1 MAAFLPRPR
10 SLGSFVVLL
19 TILAF
24 TAGRIRNEPA
34 LILLGTIFMVVL
46 AYCFAA
52 VLFSSILNRRKALS
66 ISMVITSKAVP
77 VGGEGEL
84 TIAFGADSSGKRFW
98 SIPAVLIRCELCLE
112 TRDGRVIR
120 HFVNPA
126 AESFS
131 SFPVSERG
139 AYSTTSEGHAK
150 ASFRMAERG
159 GTKKGINTLYSS
171 KCDRLVIFDA
181 PGFFSL
187 GFSIF
192 QNDNPHNE
200 TPRFLALPHPAEEA
214 IPLFP
219 RSGGTEVRNEPHYRK
234 SNELINHRPY
244 VPGDDPR
251 RINWKLYSH
260 VASGELF
267 VREGESEPPP
277 CSRLLILIDTEAD
290 SSLYSLEEGRRVVDL
305 LCESALASAIGF
317 SSRGMD
323 VLIGYSG
330 GGIFGGGEESAPL
343 DSSQLAAALAWP
355 AAINWPASSG
365 ELPQA
370 PGETGVLVLALPRR
384 VTGDAFASQSAL
396 NKFLNKR
403 QQETDIV
410 FIYNAEG
417 KKAAEI
423 EQEAAR
429 CISFYSGKS
438 GVYAIG
444 AMK

>member
-1 MAAFLPRPR
+1 MELNPKKAGHSLAAFLPRPR
-10 SLGSFVVLL
+10 SLGSFVILL
-19 TILAF
+19 TLLAF
-24 TAGRIRNEPA
+24 TAGRIRGEPA
-34 LILLGTIFMVVL
+34 LILLGTTFLVVL

-52 VLFSSILNRRKALS
+52 VLFSGILNRRKALS
-66 ISMVITSKAVP
+66 LSMVIVSKTVP

-84 TIAFGADSSGKRFW
+84 AIASGAASNGKRFW

-112 TRDGRVIR
+112 TKDGRVIR

-126 AESFS
+126 VDNFS
-131 SFPVSERG
+131 SFPVKERG
-139 AYSTTSEGHAK
+139 AYS
-150 ASFRMAERG
+150 
-159 GTKKGINTLYSS
+159 S
-171 KCDRLVIFDA
+171 KRDRLVIFDA
-181 PGFFSL
+181 PGLFSL
-187 GFSIF
+187 GFSIY
-192 QNDNPHNE
+192 QNENP
-200 TPRFLALPHPAEEA
+200 RLLALPHPAEEA
-214 IPLFP
+214 IPLFL

-290 SSLYSLEEGRRVVDL
+290 SSLYSPDEGRRAVDL
-305 LCESALASAIGF
+305 LCESALASALRF

-323 VLIGYSG
+323 VLIGYTG
-330 GGIFGGGEESAPL
+330 GGITGGGEESAPL

-355 AAINWPASSG
+355 AAISWPASSG

-370 PGETGVLVLALPRR
+370 PGETGVLVLALPRK
-384 VTGDAFASQSAL
+384 DAGETSAL
-396 NKFLNKR
+396 NKFINKR
-403 QQETDIV
+403 QQETNLV
-410 FIYNAEG
+410 FVCNAEG
-417 KKAAEI
+417 IKAAEI

-438 GVYAIG
+438 GVHASG
-444 AMK
+444 AMR

>member
-1 MAAFLPRPR
+1 MELNPKKAGPSLAAILPRPR
-10 SLGSFVVLL
+10 SLGSFTILL
-19 TILAF
+19 TLLAF
-24 TAGRIRNEPA
+24 TAGRIRGEPA
-34 LILLGTIFMVVL
+34 LILLGTIFLVIL

-52 VLFSSILNRRKALS
+52 VLFSGLVNRRKALS
-66 ISMVITSKAVP
+66 LSMVIASKTVP
-77 VGGEGEL
+77 VGGKGEL
-84 TIAFGADSSGKRFW
+84 SIATGAASSGKRFW
-98 SIPAVLIRCELCLE
+98 NIPAVLIRFELCLE
-112 TRDGRVIR
+112 TKDSRVIR

-126 AESFS
+126 VESFS

-139 AYSTTSEGHAK
+139 A
-150 ASFRMAERG
+150 
-159 GTKKGINTLYSS
+159 YSS

-187 GFSIF
+187 GFSIY
-192 QNDNPHNE
+192 QNENP
-200 TPRFLALPHPAEEA
+200 RLLAFPYPAEEA

-219 RSGGTEVRNEPHYRK
+219 RSGGTEERNEPHYRK
-234 SNELINHRPY
+234 NNELINHRPY

-290 SSLYSLEEGRRVVDL
+290 SSLYSPDEGRRAVDL
-305 LCESALASAIGF
+305 LCESALASALGF
-317 SSRGMD
+317 SSRGLD
-323 VLIGYSG
+323 VLIGYTG
-330 GGIFGGGEESAPL
+330 GGIIGGGEESAPL

-355 AAINWPASSG
+355 AAISRPASSG

-370 PGETGVLVLALPRR
+370 QGETGVIVLALPRK
-384 VTGDAFASQSAL
+384 VSGETSASQSAL
-396 NKFLNKR
+396 NKFLSKR

-417 KKAAEI
+417 RKAAEI

-438 GVYAIG
+438 GKNLIG
-444 AMK
+444 ATGVMK

>member
-1 MAAFLPRPR
+1 MDSNPKKTAFATFTAMLPRLR
-10 SLGSFVVLL
+10 SMGSFVILL
-19 TILAF
+19 TVMTF

-34 LILLGTIFMVVL
+34 LILLGTIFLVVL

-52 VLFSSILNRRKALS
+52 VLFSGILNRRKALS
-66 ISMVITSKAVP
+66 LSMVIASKTVP
-77 VGGEGEL
+77 VGAEGEL
-84 TIAFGADSSGKRFW
+84 AIASGALSNRKRFLN
-98 SIPAVLIRCELCLE
+98 IPAVLIRCELCIE

-120 HFVNPA
+120 HFANPA
-126 AESFS
+126 VESHS
-131 SFPVSERG
+131 SFTVKERG
-139 AYSTTSEGHAK
+139 AYSG
-150 ASFRMAERG
+150 
-159 GTKKGINTLYSS
+159 

-187 GFSIF
+187 GFSIL
-192 QNDNPHNE
+192 QNENP
-200 TPRFLALPHPAEEA
+200 RLLALPHPTEEA
-214 IPLFP
+214 IPLFL
-219 RSGGTEVRNEPHYRK
+219 RSGGTEERNEPHYHK

-290 SSLYSLEEGRRVVDL
+290 SSLYSPDEGRLAVDL
-305 LCESALASAIGF
+305 LCENALAAALEF
-317 SSRGMD
+317 SSKAMD
-323 VLIGYSG
+323 VLIGYTG
-330 GGIFGGGEESAPL
+330 GGIIGGGEESAPL

-355 AAINWPASSG
+355 AAISWPASSG

-370 PGETGVLVLALPRR
+370 SGETGVLVLALPRK
-384 VTGDAFASQSAL
+384 VAGEASASQSAL
-396 NKFLNKR
+396 SKFLKNR

-410 FIYNAEG
+410 FIYNAEYR
-417 KKAAEI
+417 KAKEI

-438 GVYAIG
+438 GVHAAG
-444 AMK
+444 VSK

>member
-1 MAAFLPRPR
+1 MELNPKKAGPSLAAFLPRPR
-10 SLGSFVVLL
+10 SLGSFVILL
-19 TILAF
+19 TFLAF
-24 TAGRIRNEPA
+24 TAGRIRSEPA
-34 LILLGTIFMVVL
+34 LILLGTIFLVVL
-46 AYCFAA
+46 AYSFIA
-52 VLFSSILNRRKALS
+52 VLFSGILNRRKALS
-66 ISMVITSKAVP
+66 LSMVIASKAVP

-84 TIAFGADSSGKRFW
+84 AIASGALSNGKRFW
-98 SIPAVLIRCELCLE
+98 NIPAVLVRFELCLE

-126 AESFS
+126 VENFS
-131 SFPVSERG
+131 KFPVSERG
-139 AYSTTSEGHAK
+139 A
-150 ASFRMAERG
+150 
-159 GTKKGINTLYSS
+159 YSS

-187 GFSIF
+187 SFSIY
-192 QNDNPHNE
+192 QNENP
-200 TPRFLALPHPAEEA
+200 RLLALPHPAEEA
-214 IPLFP
+214 LPLFL
-219 RSGGTEVRNEPHYRK
+219 RSGGTEERNEPHYRK
-234 SNELINHRPY
+234 NNELINHRPY

-290 SSLYSLEEGRRVVDL
+290 SSLYSHDEGRRAVDL
-305 LCESALASAIGF
+305 LCESALASALGF

-323 VLIGYSG
+323 VLIGYTG
-330 GGIFGGGEESAPL
+330 GGIIGDGEESAPM

-355 AAINWPASSG
+355 AAIHWPASSG

-370 PGETGVLVLALPRR
+370 PGETGVLVLALPRK
-384 VTGDAFASQSAL
+384 VAGDKFVSESAL

-403 QQETDIV
+403 QQETDLV
-410 FIYNAEG
+410 FIYNTDG
-417 KKAAEI
+417 RKAAEI

-438 GVYAIG
+438 GKNLIG
-444 AMK
+444 ATGVMK

>member
-1 MAAFLPRPR
+1 MTAFLLRPR
-10 SLGSFVVLL
+10 SMGSFVILL
-19 TILAF
+19 TFLAF

-34 LILLGTIFMVVL
+34 LILLGTIFLVVL
-46 AYCFAA
+46 VYCFVT
-52 VLFSSILNRRKALS
+52 VLFSGILNRRRALS
-66 ISMVITSKAVP
+66 LSVVITSKAVP

-84 TIAFGADSSGKRFW
+84 VIAFGADSSGKHFW
-98 SIPAVLIRCELCLE
+98 NIPAVLIRCELCLE

-139 AYSTTSEGHAK
+139 A
-150 ASFRMAERG
+150 F
-159 GTKKGINTLYSS
+159 SS
-171 KCDRLVIFDA
+171 KYDRLVIFDA

-187 GFSIF
+187 GFSVY
-192 QNDNPHNE
+192 QNENP
-200 TPRFLALPHPAEEA
+200 RLLALPHPAEET

-219 RSGGTEVRNEPHYRK
+219 RSGGTEVRSEPHYRK

-290 SSLYSLEEGRRVVDL
+290 SSFYSIDEGRRAVDL
-305 LCESALASAIGF
+305 LCESALSSALGF

-330 GGIFGGGEESAPL
+330 GGISGGGEESASL
-343 DSSQLAAALAWP
+343 DSSQLAAALACP
-355 AAINWPASSG
+355 AAINWPADSG

-370 PGETGVLVLALPRR
+370 PDETGVLVLALPRR
-384 VTGDAFASQSAL
+384 VAGDTFTSQSAL

-403 QQETDIV
+403 QQETDLV

-417 KKAAEI
+417 RKAAEI

-438 GVYAIG
+438 GVHAIG

>member
-1 MAAFLPRPR
+1 MELNPKKADPSLAAFLPRPR
-10 SLGSFVVLL
+10 SLGSFIILL
-19 TILAF
+19 TLLAF
-24 TAGRIRNEPA
+24 TAGRIRGEPA
-34 LILLGTIFMVVL
+34 LILLGTIFLVVL

-52 VLFSSILNRRKALS
+52 VLLSGIINRRKALS
-66 ISMVITSKAVP
+66 LSMVIVSKTVP

-84 TIAFGADSSGKRFW
+84 AIASGALSSGKRFW
-98 SIPAVLIRCELCLE
+98 GIPAVLIRCELCLG
-112 TRDGRVIR
+112 TKDGRVIR

-126 AESFS
+126 IESFS
-131 SFPVSERG
+131 GFPVRERG
-139 AYSTTSEGHAK
+139 AYSNK
-150 ASFRMAERG
+150 R
-159 GTKKGINTLYSS
+159 
-171 KCDRLVIFDA
+171 DRLVIFDA

-187 GFSIF
+187 GFSIY
-192 QNDNPHNE
+192 QNENP
-200 TPRFLALPHPAEEA
+200 RLLALPRPAEEA
-214 IPLFP
+214 IPLFLK
-219 RSGGTEVRNEPHYRK
+219 SGGTEERNEPHYRK
-234 SNELINHRPY
+234 NNELINHRPY

-290 SSLYSLEEGRRVVDL
+290 SSLYSQNEGRQAVDL
-305 LCESALASAIGF
+305 LCESALAAALGF

-323 VLIGYSG
+323 VLIGYTG
-330 GGIFGGGEESAPL
+330 GGITGGGEESTPL

-355 AAINWPASSG
+355 AAISWPASSG

-370 PGETGVLVLALPRR
+370 PGETGVLVLALPRKAAGE
-384 VTGDAFASQSAL
+384 TSASQSAL
-396 NKFLNKR
+396 NKFLNNR

-417 KKAAEI
+417 RKAAEI

-429 CISFYSGKS
+429 CVSFYSGKS
-438 GVYAIG
+438 GVHAIEV
-444 AMK
+444 MR

>member
-10 SLGSFVVLL
+10 SLGSFVILL
-19 TILAF
+19 TLLSF
-24 TAGRIRNEPA
+24 TAGRIRGEPA
-34 LILLGTIFMVVL
+34 LILLGTIFLVVL
-46 AYCFAA
+46 AYCFAV
-52 VLFSSILNRRKALS
+52 VLLSGILNRRKALS
-66 ISMVITSKAVP
+66 LSMVIVSKTVP

-84 TIAFGADSSGKRFW
+84 AIASGAPSSIKRFW
-98 SIPAVLIRCELCLE
+98 GIPAVLIRCELCIE
-112 TRDGRVIR
+112 TKDGRVIR
-120 HFVNPA
+120 HFANPA
-126 AESFS
+126 TENFS
-131 SFPVSERG
+131 SFPVKERG
-139 AYSTTSEGHAK
+139 AYS
-150 ASFRMAERG
+150 
-159 GTKKGINTLYSS
+159 S
-171 KCDRLVIFDA
+171 KRDRLVIFDA

-187 GFSIF
+187 GFSIY
-192 QNDNPHNE
+192 QNENP
-200 TPRFLALPHPAEEA
+200 RLLALPNPAEEA
-214 IPLFP
+214 IPLFL
-219 RSGGTEVRNEPHYRK
+219 RSGGTEERNEPHYRK

-290 SSLYSLEEGRRVVDL
+290 SSLYSLDEGRRAIDL
-305 LCESALASAIGF
+305 LCESALASAMIF

-323 VLIGYSG
+323 VLIGYTG
-330 GGIFGGGEESAPL
+330 GGITGGGEESAPL

-355 AAINWPASSG
+355 AVINWPASSG

-370 PGETGVLVLALPRR
+370 PGEAGVLVLALPRK
-384 VTGDAFASQSAL
+384 VAGDTSASQSAL

-403 QQETDIV
+403 QQETNLV
-410 FIYNAEG
+410 FIYKAEG
-417 KKAAEI
+417 RKAAEI

-438 GVYAIG
+438 GVHASG

>member
-1 MAAFLPRPR
+1 MESNPKKAGLAVLAAFLPRPR
-10 SLGSFVVLL
+10 SLGSFVILL
-19 TILAF
+19 TFLAF
-24 TAGRIRNEPA
+24 TAGRIRSEPV
-34 LILLGTIFMVVL
+34 LILLGTIFLVVL
-46 AYCFAA
+46 AYCFVA
-52 VLFSSILNRRKALS
+52 VFFSGVVNRRKALS
-66 ISMVITSKAVP
+66 LSMVIASKTVP

-84 TIAFGADSSGKRFW
+84 AIAFGAPSSGKRFW
-98 SIPAVLIRCELCLE
+98 NFPAVLIRCELCLE

-126 AESFS
+126 TENFS
-131 SFPVSERG
+131 SFPVGERG
-139 AYSTTSEGHAK
+139 AYSGK
-150 ASFRMAERG
+150 R
-159 GTKKGINTLYSS
+159 
-171 KCDRLVIFDA
+171 DRLVIFDA

-187 GFSIF
+187 GFSIY
-192 QNDNPHNE
+192 QNESQQNE
-200 TPRFLALPHPAEEA
+200 DPRLLALPYPAEEA
-214 IPLFP
+214 IPLFL
-219 RSGGTEVRNEPHYRK
+219 RSGGTEERNEPHYRK
-234 SNELINHRPY
+234 NNELINHRPY

-290 SSLYSLEEGRRVVDL
+290 SSLYSLDEGRRAVDL
-305 LCESALASAIGF
+305 LCESALASALGF

-323 VLIGYSG
+323 MLIGYTG
-330 GGIFGGGEESAPL
+330 GGIMGGGEESAPL

-370 PGETGVLVLALPRR
+370 PGETGILVLALPRK
-384 VTGDAFASQSAL
+384 VAGETFTSQSAL

-410 FIYNAEG
+410 FIYNADG
-417 KKAAEI
+417 RKAVEI

-438 GVYAIG
+438 GVHATG
-444 AMK
+444 VMK